1 MRVFIAEK
9 PSVAK
14 AIAEILGATNKKD
27 GYIECGSDYVTW
39 CFGHMYEQAEPDVYT
54 PDNVPRN
61 ESGKKSGE
69 KMICQLSRKSGLLTL
84 VKMLRNS

>member
-1 MRVFIAEK
+1 M
-9 PSVAK
+9 
-14 AIAEILGATNKKD
+14 
-27 GYIECGSDYVTW
+27 TW